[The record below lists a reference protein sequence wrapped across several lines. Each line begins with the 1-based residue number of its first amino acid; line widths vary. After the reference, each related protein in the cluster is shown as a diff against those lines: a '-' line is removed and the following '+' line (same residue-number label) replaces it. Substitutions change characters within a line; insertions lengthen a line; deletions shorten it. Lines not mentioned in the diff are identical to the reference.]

1 MELIW
6 DFDGTLFDTYP
17 LMAQSLRQA
26 LLDAFTMRERLGPD
40 FRGRKVTILGD
51 ILFSRVARSNIYLLN
66 KVSQRALE
74 RYKENLHKA
83 GPLGVQPFPGARE
96 LCERIVAEGGHNH
109 LCTHRGSSAR
119 WYMDAQGLSDCFTT
133 WVTEENG
140 FPRKP
145 APDGVNY
152 ILSRSKSNKRHF
164 VMVGDRELDI
174 LAAHRAGIRACRFTG
189 GEPIESVPTEAEY
202 KIQYLKDF
210 FNVVKEE
217 EK

>member
-26 LLDAFTMRERLGPD
+26 LLDERRDVPLEHIRALMNVTLGHA
-40 FRGRKVTILGD
+40 LEQ
-51 ILFSRVARSNIYLLN
+51 L

-152 ILSRSKSNKRHF
+152 ILSQSKPNKRHF
-164 VMVGDRELDI
+164 MMIGDRELDI
-174 LAAHRAGIRACRFTG
+174 LAAHRAGIRACRFAG
-189 GEPIESVPTEAEY
+189 GEPIESVSTEAEY